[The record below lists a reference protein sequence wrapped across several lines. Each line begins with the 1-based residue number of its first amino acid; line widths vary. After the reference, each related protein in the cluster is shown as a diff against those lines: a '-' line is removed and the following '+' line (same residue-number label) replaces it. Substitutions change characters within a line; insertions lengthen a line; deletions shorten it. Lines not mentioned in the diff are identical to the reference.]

1 MIVWLC
7 PVLSPDGTG
16 HHGFWSVGTDHH
28 PVLCSVGIDDT
39 ALQWI
44 TL

>member
-7 PVLSPDGTG
+7 PVLSTDGTG
-16 HHGFWSVGTDHH
+16 HHGFWSAGTGH
-28 PVLCSVGIDDT
+28 PVLYSVGIDDPS
-39 ALQWI
+39 LQWI